1 VFGSIVAI
9 SSLSVSSISTSNLI
23 STLQLSTTSLS
34 FASLN
39 TTAIVVNTA
48 STLTGFPH
56 LVIMYNGTPYKI
68 ALYN

>member
-1 VFGSIVAI
+1 MFGSIVAI
-9 SSLSVSSISTSNLI
+9 SSLTVSSINASNSMSTLTMSTSNL
-23 STLQLSTTSLS
+23 SFTSLY
-34 FASLN
+34 
-39 TTAIVVNTA
+39 TTAIVSNPA